1 MYYDHGN
8 GRASTSPT
16 PRRELSIDS
25 SQFPQT
31 GAELNQAMASVY
43 DWEERVLPKQSA
55 KLIHA
60 LLKNAERAEC
70 PRIPVSWRNFPL
82 FSKLPV
88 EVRQKI
94 WTCAIQGPRIVE
106 LEAMEE
112 GGKLQYRP
120 KNPPPLLQTC
130 VESRMEALRCHN
142 SERERNKVNEV
153 ASAKWIRYDYDI
165 VHIRNLDFSLPEGGY
180 MRPGHNAARSRR
192 AGRYH
197 GHAGSAA
204 ANNGWERRPACFEHI
219 EALAVS
225 RDVLRMS
232 DMRTNYPYESVI
244 RHFFPKL
251 RVLIVLIDDEFDIGE
266 IWANDSSAFD
276 HYEGDP
282 DSRSLFVNHSTGP
295 FRSVKLNKTYEQ
307 QIYEEM
313 SDLLIKEAGAHW
325 RSDYLPPWVK
335 VMGCSVPPGVDLRP
349 CGRLP
354 EGYEPSPEEDSEE
367 EESEKEDSEEEEE
380 EDEDEAEE
388 EDGDS
393 QETEEEE
400 ESEKEDSEENGDS
413 QETEEEEADLFFY
426 DPPNGF
432 SSKERHGPR
441 PATTNPHE
449 NKKFVIHHGRKRVD
463 PEWVQKLTLT
473 KDQRDQ
479 YEDVRRDYLDA
490 FESEEERA
498 ANRREYE
505 LQFAREI
512 ESNKESRS
520 KKGKASHFK
529 RTGKR
534 V

>member
-1 MYYDHGN
+1 MYYDYGN

-16 PRRELSIDS
+16 PRRELSIDY

-31 GAELNQAMASVY
+31 GAELNEAMASVY
-43 DWEERVLPKQSA
+43 DWEERVLPKRSA

-70 PRIPVSWRNFPL
+70 PGIPVSWRNFPL

-130 VESRMEALRCHN
+130 VESRMEALRCHK

-180 MRPGHNAARSRR
+180 VRPGHNAARSRR
-192 AGRYH
+192 VGRYH
-197 GHAGSAA
+197 GHTDSVA

-225 RDVLRMS
+225 RDVLRLS

-251 RVLIVLIDDEFDIGE
+251 RVLIVLIDDDFDIRE
-266 IWANDSSAFD
+266 IWENGSSAFD

-282 DSRSLFVNHSTGP
+282 DSRSRFVNHSTGP

-313 SDLLIKEAGAHW
+313 SDLLVREASDHW
-325 RSDYLPPWVK
+325 KSDYLPPWVK
-335 VMGCSVPPGVDLRP
+335 VMGCSLPPGVDLGP

-367 EESEKEDSEEEEE
+367 EEG
-380 EDEDEAEE
+380 EDEEEAEE

-393 QETEEEE
+393 QET
-400 ESEKEDSEENGDS
+400 
-413 QETEEEEADLFFY
+413 EEEADLFFY

-441 PATTNPHE
+441 SAITNPHE
-449 NKKFVIHHGRKRVD
+449 NRKFVIHHGRKHVD
-463 PEWVQKLTLT
+463 PE
-473 KDQRDQ
+473 
-479 YEDVRRDYLDA
+479 
-490 FESEEERA
+490 
-498 ANRREYE
+498 
-505 LQFAREI
+505 
-512 ESNKESRS
+512 
-520 KKGKASHFK
+520 
-529 RTGKR
+529 
-534 V
+534 